1 MRWFSRLRFS
11 TAVAI
16 KLCTLVAAMALV
28 GCTKVY
34 LTEPIIFSDSS
45 ADTRLLGHWNG
56 IAGPDLSVEY
66 GEDINQM
73 YWVELGDRC
82 VVKEINT
89 THAKGLRFMNTKVGG
104 SYYCTSPDSLAAPSE
119 QDMWQ
124 DDLYTVHRY
133 RILPISVEHFLTAL
147 RAALYV
153 MEDHEES
160 RSELARLGIETADIQ
175 AARKWLNQVTERL
188 ASLNPG
194 FEDTTA
200 VEILWWESVSSPR
213 ACRYIE
219 SQQLGG
225 RCGEETGVG
234 ATIITSDPE
243 KIKPLMLLLDQNG
256 IFISYQEFF
265 GTNDGSNDSVGAL
278 FTDEIFRDI
287 KSVAALPPGETNI
300 LQLLIQL
307 RAWRFIDDEV

>member
-1 MRWFSRLRFS
+1 M
-11 TAVAI
+11 TA
-16 KLCTLVAAMALV
+16 LALA
-28 GCTKVY
+28 GCTEVY
-34 LTEPIIFSDSS
+34 LTQPIIFSDSS

-56 IAGPDLSVEY
+56 IVESDLSVEY
-66 GEDINQM
+66 AEDIKQM

-89 THAKGLRFMNTKVGG
+89 TYAKGLRFMNTKVGD
-104 SYYCTSPDSLAAPSE
+104 SYYCTSPDSLAAPNE
-119 QDMWQ
+119 QYEWQ

-133 RILPISVEHFLTAL
+133 RILPISVEDLLTAL
-147 RAALYV
+147 RAILYV
-153 MEDHEES
+153 MEDDEAL
-160 RSELARLGIETADIQ
+160 RSELAQWGTEPADIQ
-175 AARKWLNQVTERL
+175 ATRKWLNQVTERQ
-188 ASLNPG
+188 ANLNPG

-213 ACRYIE
+213 VCRYIK

-225 RCGEETGVG
+225 RCGEYTGGG

-265 GTNDGSNDSVGAL
+265 GTSDDSNDSVGAP
-278 FTDEIFRDI
+278 FTDEIFKDI
-287 KSVAALPPGETNI
+287 KSVAALPPDEINV
-300 LQLLIQL
+300 LQLLSQL
-307 RAWRFIDDEV
+307 RAWRFINDEV